1 MFTTTRTRT
10 INNSDNTDIIHALA
24 TDNNHELTKLINNFN
39 VNRIIDSRN
48 NFTALHYAIKFN
60 NNIIIDFLLNLGA
73 NPELKTL
80 DNQDCYDLS
89 LKFQSKYVITYFL
102 KEKKDLNDK
111 FKKIVSSL
119 EKKIKENEEEDRNY
133 LIESIEKSGFK
144 NDTLKEEIHT
154 LKKSLSESTS
164 KNYSL
169 NEDIKTVRSELKTV
183 RNELIISNDI
193 NQKLESNVENLKRR
207 IEEKD
212 ISYENLLKKQKK

>member
-24 TDNNHELTKLINNFN
+24 TDNNHELTKLINNMN
-39 VNRIIDSRN
+39 VNKIIDSRN

-89 LKFQSKYVITYFL
+89 LRYQSKYVITYFL
-102 KEKKDLNDK
+102 KEKRDLNDK

-119 EKKIKENEEEDRNY
+119 EKKIKENEEDRNY

-154 LKKSLSESTS
+154 LKKALSESAS
-164 KNYSL
+164 KNNSL
-169 NEDIKTVRSELKTV
+169 NEDIKIVRNELKTV
-183 RNELIISNDI
+183 RNELIISNDK
-193 NQKLESNVENLKRR
+193 NQELESNVENLKRR
-207 IEEKD
+207 IVEKD

>member
-24 TDNNHELTKLINNFN
+24 TDNNHELTKLINNNN
-39 VNRIIDSRN
+39 VNKIIDSRN

-73 NPELKTL
+73 NPELKTF

-89 LKFQSKYVITYFL
+89 LKFQNKYVITYFL
-102 KEKKDLNDK
+102 KEKRDLNDK

-119 EKKIKENEEEDRNY
+119 EKKIKETEEDRNY

-144 NDTLKEEIHT
+144 NDTLKDEIYT

-164 KNYSL
+164 KNVAL
-169 NEDIKTVRSELKTV
+169 NEDIKIVRNELKTV

-193 NQKLESNVENLKRR
+193 NQKLESDVETLKKR
-207 IEEKD
+207 IKEKD
-212 ISYENLLKKQKK
+212 ISFENLLKKQKK